1 MLEKISSVCG
11 VSNIAKEYGY
21 NEKYIIRDCSSK
33 KGDASIEQGNQEEDH
48 VICRV
53 CLGALQDADLP

>member
-11 VSNIAKEYGY
+11 VLNIAKEYGY
-21 NEKYIIRDCSSK
+21 NEKYIIRENSSK
-33 KGDASIEQGNQEEDH
+33 KEDGIIEQRNQEDDH

-53 CLGALQDADLP
+53 CLGVL